1 MRTLH
6 IQVRHLLLFL
16 FLLLPPSSSSSLVLL
31 RLLHPSAPC
40 VHTHTHPIS
49 HSLTHSLSL
58 SHTHMHTQHDRAG
71 FYICWGCLV
80 WVPSLYTCHTH
91 YLVHNPYQMGTRL
104 TLLLLLM
111 GLAGV
116 YINYEADAQK
126 QEFRR
131 KKCAHSHAPSP
142 TLSPTDPV
150 PRGLLTL
157 CPWAS
162 SGPQGLYTAY
172 MQPIYSLERER
183 ARRREKGGSRRTCL
197 LPAESIP
204 SVPAA
209 WSRATRTRLGG

>member
-104 TLLLLLM
+104 ALLLLLM

-131 KKCAHSHAPSP
+131 KNGNCQIWGKKAEKIQAQYVTADGEVKKSLLLLSGWWGLSRHFHYIPEWMAAFAWTAP
-142 TLSPTDPV
+142 TLYDGNIV
-150 PRGLLTL
+150 G
-157 CPWAS
+157 CAS
-162 SGPQGLYTAY
+162 
-172 MQPIYSLERER
+172 
-183 ARRREKGGSRRTCL
+183 L
-197 LPAESIP
+197 LPRPPTS
-204 SVPAA
+204 S
-209 WSRATRTRLGG
+209 SSSFC